1 MHNSLHRS
9 DVDIALQGK
18 AAWWHK
24 DWQWEYSPEWMLS
37 VYRSIWQLVPN
48 FQWMACLSL
57 HVQALSSQKLIFQAQ
72 LFNSVPAITGLQK
85 HVRQILW
92 FKRAL
97 SSLMLRLT
105 FFLTSVYHIS
115 VQAKQSLPEVFQ
127 FPTCLTRG
135 FEESAEVGVA
145 FTAWRADS
153 LVVSVLV

>member
-1 MHNSLHRS
+1 
-9 DVDIALQGK
+9 
-18 AAWWHK
+18 
-24 DWQWEYSPEWMLS
+24 
-37 VYRSIWQLVPN
+37 
-48 FQWMACLSL
+48 MACLVL
-57 HVQALSSQKLIFQAQ
+57 HVHALSSQKLIFQAQ
-72 LFNSVPAITGLQK
+72 LFNPVPAITGLQK

-97 SSLMLRLT
+97 SSLVLRLT

-115 VQAKQSLPEVFQ
+115 VQAKQTLPEVFQ

-135 FEESAEVGVA
+135 LEGSAEVGVA